1 MSIQAVNLETGETI
15 IGDIQ
20 EVIDKEANESLGY
33 KIENPFVLNISYE
46 TPLGTDDQPVEGG
59 EGTDAKI
66 DFTPWC
72 PLSSAREF
80 RVERD
85 FCRVIYDAHGNVVEM
100 YINTVA
106 HWNEHN
112 MHSVTVDEEKTIVT
126 TAAGDSPFSG
136 MSENADEVARGG
148 IDDTD
153 PNTTENTVIGG

>member
-1 MSIQAVNLETGETI
+1 MSIQAVILETGETI

-33 KIENPFVLNISYE
+33 KIDNPFILNISYE
-46 TPLGTDDQPVEGG
+46 APLGANDEAVEGG
-59 EGTDAKI
+59 EGTDAKV

-72 PLSSAREF
+72 PLSSVREF

-85 FCRVIYDAHGNVVEM
+85 FCRVIYDAHGDVVEM

-112 MHSVTVDEEKTIVT
+112 MHEVTVDTAKTIVT
-126 TAAGDSPFSG
+126 TAATDSPFAEG
-136 MSENADEVARGG
+136 NPEVKGG
-148 IDDTD
+148 QDTD
-153 PNTTENTVIGG
+153 PNQPAGFGG

>member
-1 MSIQAVNLETGETI
+1 MSIQAVILETGETI

-33 KIENPFVLNISYE
+33 KVENPFVMNISYE
-46 TPLGTDDQPVEGG
+46 IPLGPDNEPLKDG
-59 EGTDAKI
+59 EGTDAKV

-72 PLSSAREF
+72 PLSTSREF

-85 FCRVIYDAHGNVVEM
+85 FCRVIYDAHGDVVEM

-112 MHSVTVDEEKTIVT
+112 MNTVTVDTAKTIVT
-126 TAAGDSPFSG
+126 TDQSDSPFAQA
-136 MSENADEVARGG
+136 NPEVTGG
-148 IDDTD
+148 QDTD
-153 PNTTENTVIGG
+153 PNNPVGFGG